1 MRTSLGYIETSTV
14 IRRPNLALHIAS
26 GLDGLT
32 PRRKIAHALHKSMT
46 VVALETDRWWNRLA
60 KIADL
65 ELVIQTPDNCL
76 IRLGTPEDEID
87 PELGPN
93 LDKVCKEELK
103 TQKAKPLA
111 SDIRHGGPLT
121 IELENLSHGRY
132 WVTVMERSRDAG
144 GLDVTTMTFPQCGH
158 IMETTGAQVSV
169 FTHDGGRQSFDV
181 TKDGDLYG
189 VGRCSWDVVG
199 IDGRTHDLHRIYP
212 NGHNQKPKIKP
223 DPYAKFEVDAH
234 GNKIIQV
241 LADARSDFATS

>member
-1 MRTSLGYIETSTV
+1 MS
-14 IRRPNLALHIAS
+14 
-26 GLDGLT
+26 
-32 PRRKIAHALHKSMT
+32 
-46 VVALETDRWWNRLA
+46 

-65 ELVIQTPDNCL
+65 ELVVQTPNGCL
-76 IRLGTPEDEID
+76 IRLGTPEQEID
-87 PELGPN
+87 PDLGPN
-93 LDKVCKEELK
+93 LDKVCKEEL
-103 TQKAKPLA
+103 TTRKAKPLA

-144 GLDVTTMTFPQCGH
+144 GLDVTTMKFPQCTH
-158 IMETTGAQVSV
+158 ILESTGAEVSI
-169 FTHDGGRQSFDV
+169 FTHDGGRQRFDV

-212 NGHNQKPKIKP
+212 NGHKQKPKIKP

-234 GNKIIQV
+234 GNKIVQV
-241 LADARSDFATS
+241 PPAPRGVGIGVHGSTWPLPADNILSSPQPGPYVKAPHNRIPAAAGAPADPAAAL

>member
-1 MRTSLGYIETSTV
+1 MHARQPAGACACLDKKRAQKHDGRYAATV
-14 IRRPNLALHIAS
+14 
-26 GLDGLT
+26 
-32 PRRKIAHALHKSMT
+32 
-46 VVALETDRWWNRLA
+46 RWWNRLA

-76 IRLGTPEDEID
+76 IRLGTPEGEID
-87 PELGPN
+87 PDLGPN

-103 TQKAKPLA
+103 KDKAKPLA

-132 WVTVMERSRDAG
+132 WVTVLERSRDAG
-144 GLDVTTMTFPQCGH
+144 GLDVSTMKFPQCGH
-158 IMETTGAQVSV
+158 LMESTGAQVSV

-223 DPYAKFEVDAH
+223 DPYAKFEVDAN

-241 LADARSDFATS
+241 LADARSDLANS